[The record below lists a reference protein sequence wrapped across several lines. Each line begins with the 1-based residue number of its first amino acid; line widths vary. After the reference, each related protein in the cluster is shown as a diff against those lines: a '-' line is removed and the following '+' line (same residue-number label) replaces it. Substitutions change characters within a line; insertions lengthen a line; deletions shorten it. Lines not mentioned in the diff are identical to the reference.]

1 MRSTL
6 QESIFAAILV
16 VASAVSIVT
25 YMLGV
30 VLDPS
35 LGIVISLVMVGIGVA
50 SVVPPEQRPIGA
62 IMGLL
67 AVVLAGVVI
76 PRLIA
81 RATSVRDELTATLAL
96 SGLVLLLTV
105 ALLRLTVFD
114 RAAPQPAYR

>member
-16 VASAVSIVT
+16 VASAVSLVT

-30 VLDPS
+30 LLDPS